1 MVWAVTVL
9 AVMQLLSSVGAQA
22 GEQAVAHN
30 AGMVTL
36 VRKDMLEHIKRVIL
50 NSTMQE
56 LENIDIEHLDKELN
70 AIKKTTGNIEI
81 TDPDEVSIE
90 LNEKEN
96 VIELTA
102 LQVPFDIYSNIKFR
116 GTFFRVSQI
125 VSSTANTF

>member
-1 MVWAVTVL
+1 
-9 AVMQLLSSVGAQA
+9 
-22 GEQAVAHN
+22 
-30 AGMVTL
+30 
-36 VRKDMLEHIKRVIL
+36 
-50 NSTMQE
+50 MQE